1 MTLSETGIIL
11 FKLRISIVKAV
22 PCSSFLF
29 GSGILIKSTLDL
41 LLNLSFLGE
50 VKGIQYF
57 FVSITITNPKN
68 GRAAFPVC
76 GETDITLSDY
86 KFTAI
91 YNYPERSLNKFAQ
104 YRFLLTP
111 DYSTYADM
119 NYWRQLES
127 IAHSRWVG
135 AFWQSCGLLV
145 VPTISWSD
153 ANSFSFCFDG
163 VERGSIVSV
172 GMIGCKHAKDNFLRG
187 YNAMLEKIEPSAII
201 VFGSPFP
208 EMDGN
213 IIPVDYRSSRKVV
226 R

>member
-1 MTLSETGIIL
+1 MTSVEM
-11 FKLRISIVKAV
+11 R
-22 PCSSFLF
+22 
-29 GSGILIKSTLDL
+29 
-41 LLNLSFLGE
+41 
-50 VKGIQYF
+50 
-57 FVSITITNPKN
+57 TNPHFLRN
-68 GRAAFPVC
+68 GFAVSGEWEVPVVKKQEISLDNLRLIACSDTRFNDCNENQKC
-76 GETDITLSDY
+76 GVHFYVDDY

-153 ANSFSFCFDG
+153 VNSFSFCFDG